1 MQDSPR
7 RSQRIVVEDLWEAI
21 PDGVERAIDA
31 RKIVGGYS
39 VEKYPDIA
47 GGKPVRPV
55 YPVCPPVVTPI
66 CPPIVVGLIAND
78 PVRDLR
84 A

>member
-39 VEKYPDIA
+39 VEKNPDIA
-47 GGKPVRPV
+47 GGKPVRPI
-55 YPVCPPVVTPI
+55 YPICPPKPI
-66 CPPIVVGLIAND
+66 CPPIVVGLVAYD
-78 PVRDLR
+78 P
-84 A
+84 APGFKA